1 MHGLILVQLQK
12 FAQQSI
18 GPNQWRDALFQSGI
32 ENTAFSVAMNY
43 DDSKAFELVKLA
55 AKALGIPTDDV
66 VESFGRFLASE
77 LIKLYQR
84 VIKPGWRTL
93 DIIENTETFIH
104 SAVRASNPG
113 ATPPVLDAIRISE
126 DELHL
131 LYSSNR
137 KLCKL
142 ATGII
147 KGLADHY
154 DEVIE
159 IQKDSCMLAGDP
171 FCSFRLTKNSSKQD
185 TQRIVIENT
194 LAQDL
199 GVTLTAS
206 RVSPDKTMSETDESS
221 PTQWMDFVGPAIF
234 EADIGSIGEYRLVA
248 RQGEGGMGC
257 VFRAIDTRTEQSV
270 AIKILHP
277 KVAQDPTARTRFLR
291 ELQALQ
297 KIKSNHVVE
306 VRDVGQVG
314 QLPYLVMEF
323 LRGTTLQSYCLRFQS
338 LPIHETLRIAIESI
352 QGLSAIH
359 SAGIVHRDLKP
370 SNLWVEAPS
379 LNVKIIDLGLA
390 HAMTEEMRLTRTGT
404 FIGTPAFMSPEQAGG
419 GTIDHRSDFFS
430 LGCVFYELATNTRAF
445 DRGNLMATLSALANH
460 TPTNPAELV
469 PEIPNDFADLIMQ
482 LLEKK
487 PMDRPN
493 SCAEIQAKLEQT
505 ITRLG

>member
-1 MHGLILVQLQK
+1 
-12 FAQQSI
+12 
-18 GPNQWRDALFQSGI
+18 
-32 ENTAFSVAMNY
+32 
-43 DDSKAFELVKLA
+43 
-55 AKALGIPTDDV
+55 
-66 VESFGRFLASE
+66 
-77 LIKLYQR
+77 
-84 VIKPGWRTL
+84 
-93 DIIENTETFIH
+93 
-104 SAVRASNPG
+104 
-113 ATPPVLDAIRISE
+113 
-126 DELHL
+126 
-131 LYSSNR
+131 
-137 KLCKL
+137 
-142 ATGII
+142 
-147 KGLADHY
+147 
-154 DEVIE
+154 
-159 IQKDSCMLAGDP
+159 
-171 FCSFRLTKNSSKQD
+171 
-185 TQRIVIENT
+185 
-194 LAQDL
+194 
-199 GVTLTAS
+199 
-206 RVSPDKTMSETDESS
+206 
-221 PTQWMDFVGPAIF
+221 
-234 EADIGSIGEYRLVA
+234 
-248 RQGEGGMGC
+248 
-257 VFRAIDTRTEQSV
+257 
-270 AIKILHP
+270 
-277 KVAQDPTARTRFLR
+277 
-291 ELQALQ
+291 LQALQ

-306 VRDVGQVG
+306 VRDVGQIG

-323 LRGTTLQSYCLRFQS
+323 LRGTNLQTYCLRFQS

-460 TPTNPAELV
+460 TPTNPAELL
-469 PEIPNDFADLIMQ
+469 PQNPNDFADLIMQ